1 MTGFAT
7 KRLEVAVF
15 CQDMATNAL
24 LDELQGI
31 LTPAVVEHLPPYF
44 HDLGTRA
51 DIQQLLTRLDI
62 ESRSLLVRETEQG
75 QLLGMAF
82 LSDSQ
87 EPDVQLG
94 YLLGEAWWGAGYA
107 SELLQGLIPWCRQQG
122 RWQRILAG
130 VDPDNQASIGLLNK
144 VGFAAQPGH
153 GNATL
158 WYALDISREGIQ
170 PV

>member
-7 KRLEVAVF
+7 KRLEVSLFQLDIVSPE
-15 CQDMATNAL
+15 L
-24 LDELQGI
+24 LAELLTI

-44 HDLGTRA
+44 HGLNTEA
-51 DIQQLLTRLDI
+51 DIQQLLTRLDT
-62 ESRSLLVRETEQG
+62 ESHILLIRETEQG
-75 QLLGMAF
+75 HLLGMAF

-87 EPDVQLG
+87 DPDVQLG

-122 RWQRILAG
+122 RWQRIMAG

-144 VGFAAQPGH
+144 VGFEAQPGH

-158 WYALDISREGIQ
+158 WYGIDISR
-170 PV
+170 